1 MPTSRSYR
9 SYLIESL
16 KDPQEAAAYLDAVL
30 DDGSFEEVRLALA
43 NVVEAQI
50 SLLNHSQLVSDRRAI
65 CEMLSQQNQ
74 LDFATLLEILDE
86 LGFKVSITTKE
97 GAA

>member
-16 KDPQEAAAYLDAVL
+16 KDPQEAAAFLDAVL
-30 DDGSFEEVRLALA
+30 EDGSFEEIRLALI

-50 SLLNHSQLVSDRRAI
+50 AASEDAQLISHQKFTRCCPSKR
-65 CEMLSQQNQ
+65 N
-74 LDFATLLEILDE
+74 
-86 LGFKVSITTKE
+86 
-97 GAA
+97 